1 MGKAIL
7 WRERATRP
15 GHFCL
20 SESNF
25 LGSKWLFKPSYLKE
39 YHAPQGQISGK
50 ITQLHGINY
59 DKAFSPVGKPVTI
72 GTVLSERIRWDT
84 RGPQSD
90 HSADPLTYIAILA
103 DPGVAWLFCKI
114 SLSVRRVDQRCVQ
127 LDSLVSPFV
136 CFVCSFG
143 FLVARFCFWFED
155 WISGQPVLERRHSK
169 KQLPMVWDGPLLMN
183 KITRKKVISPLR
195 GQINLFFKREWFSSV
210 NNWAIRVRHHPSLAS
225 THPFGLGSVGCRSF
239 KQERNIKKK

>member
-72 GTVLSERIRWDT
+72 GTVLSVLSCLTGSSLREGRKRIASLVYHASIFA
-84 RGPQSD
+84 GMFSPQS
-90 HSADPLTYIAILA
+90 HSFSLRHLIRDGMAYQWIYQSLPQQLMALA
-103 DPGVAWLFCKI
+103 RKTHA
-114 SLSVRRVDQRCVQ
+114 
-127 LDSLVSPFV
+127 
-136 CFVCSFG
+136 
-143 FLVARFCFWFED
+143 A
-155 WISGQPVLERRHSK
+155 
-169 KQLPMVWDGPLLMN
+169 LLC
-183 KITRKKVISPLR
+183 L
-195 GQINLFFKREWFSSV
+195 
-210 NNWAIRVRHHPSLAS
+210 LAS
-225 THPFGLGSVGCRSF
+225 
-239 KQERNIKKK
+239 